1 MLLVL
6 LLLDN
11 LAKYGLLKETCGAR
25 EMVQWLRVLVVL
37 AKDVGQ
43 FPAHTWWLSTICN
56 YSSGEPTPPSDFPGH
71 PAHTVHMSA
80 GKIFIHVKSN
90 L

>member
-11 LAKYGLLKETCGAR
+11 LAKCGLLKETCGAQD
-25 EMVQWLRVLVVL
+25 MDKWLRVLVVL
-37 AKDVGQ
+37 SKDVGQ
-43 FPAHTWWLSTICN
+43 FPAHTWWLATICN
-56 YSSGEPTPPSDFPGH
+56 YSSGEPTPPSDFHGH
-71 PAHTVHMSA
+71 PTHTVHMSA
-80 GKIFIHVKSN
+80 GKTFIHVKSI